1 MAKDK
6 IETTLK
12 YNTTLQRFKREAEA
26 NKNFG
31 DRKGSVGKPLFHKYP
46 PEVRKLAWEHLSSL
60 CIKHKDKLKAKYGT
74 YYGAL
79 VATATRLALDELGIT
94 QISRKG
100 FNRRVGI
107 ARLEVRVGI
116 RDKREGK
123 WKTFTRN
130 NASSTPSL

>member
-1 MAKDK
+1 MPDSIKT
-6 IETTLK
+6 ILK

-31 DRKGSVGKPLFHKYP
+31 NKPKGTVGTPFLKYP

-60 CIKHKDKLKAKYGT
+60 CIKHKDKLKAQYGT

-100 FNRRVGI
+100 FNRRANI
-107 ARLEVRVGI
+107 ARLKVRIGI
-116 RDKREGK
+116 RDKARPEDRYGVGQ
-123 WKTFTRN
+123 